1 MLTKATSTAAWLALC
16 LCLTVF
22 THDARGQG
30 GVTEQLRSFQAE
42 RNSINHTAMLVLGSW
57 AVGNIIV
64 GTYGNFTATGQAKYF
79 HQFNALWNVVN
90 LGIAG
95 FALISMGE
103 RDPSSMTGL
112 QVLKDH
118 TSYQSL
124 LLLNAGLDVAYMSF
138 GLYLRERSKTSSS
151 ADRLRGYGNSLLLQG
166 GFLLVFDL
174 VLYFVNDHNAAL
186 QLYPFLEPVLTGSA
200 GIGVRIQL

>member
-1 MLTKATSTAAWLALC
+1 
-16 LCLTVF
+16 
-22 THDARGQG
+22 
-30 GVTEQLRSFQAE
+30 
-42 RNSINHTAMLVLGSW
+42 
-57 AVGNIIV
+57 
-64 GTYGNFTATGQAKYF
+64 
-79 HQFNALWNVVN
+79 
-90 LGIAG
+90 
-95 FALISMGE
+95 
-103 RDPSSMTGL
+103 MTGL

-118 TSYQSL
+118 TSYQSF

-200 GIGVRIQL
+200 GIGVRLQL